1 MEKTLQLI
9 SLPKFRQKFSLC
21 RKWWQLINYTSAT
34 VIFSIS
40 SKLILPVLARKE
52 ICWFFKFKS
61 LSMTTKRMMKRFD
74 YLWKQKKDVWKRF
87 KWALTLWKR
96 RWEARNQNQE
106 TPPLTIGSDIFQS
119 LCGETL
125 REIMSITFSSSD
137 QEEKQLTDIST
148 MMIINSKQY

>member
-1 MEKTLQLI
+1 MYERDLNEH
-9 SLPKFRQKFSLC
+9 SLC
-21 RKWWQLINYTSAT
+21 GNVDERQ
-34 VIFSIS
+34 
-40 SKLILPVLARKE
+40 E
-52 ICWFFKFKS
+52 IK
-61 LSMTTKRMMKRFD
+61 
-74 YLWKQKKDVWKRF
+74 
-87 KWALTLWKR
+87 
-96 RWEARNQNQE
+96 NQE